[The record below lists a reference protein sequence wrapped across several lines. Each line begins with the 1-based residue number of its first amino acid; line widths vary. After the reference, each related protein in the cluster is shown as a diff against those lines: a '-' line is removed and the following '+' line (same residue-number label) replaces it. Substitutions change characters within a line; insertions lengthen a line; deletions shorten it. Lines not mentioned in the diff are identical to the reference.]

1 MARRRV
7 DSEDQEGLPDP
18 DLALVGVSDENER
31 FDLSPKRLR
40 PAGWS
45 PGSTRMNS
53 GRTHT
58 VAAFP
63 GEAAIFF
70 SQTMGP
76 IAESILVNAILHT
89 GHFPLDEVR
98 AADEIRDEPP
108 IRFEVDLPG
117 RPHLDDPAAPHHRD
131 RVRERQGLDPVV
143 GHIDGGDRKLRE
155 KTPQLLARLLAE
167 LGVQVGEGLVEED
180 HLRLGNQGPG
190 QGDALLLARR

>member
-1 MARRRV
+1 
-7 DSEDQEGLPDP
+7 
-18 DLALVGVSDENER
+18 
-31 FDLSPKRLR
+31 
-40 PAGWS
+40 
-45 PGSTRMNS
+45 MNS

-58 VAAFP
+58 VTAFP

-70 SQTMGP
+70 SQAMGP
-76 IAESILVNAILHT
+76 IAESIRGEAILHP
-89 GHFPLDEVR
+89 GRLPLDEVR

-108 IRFEVDLPG
+108 VGFEVDLPG

-155 KTPQLLARLLAE
+155 KAPQLLARLLAE

-180 HLRLGNQGPG
+180 HLRLGDQGPG
-190 QGDALLLARR
+190 QGDALLLAAAELRRRPVLEPVELDEMERLGDLLPISSLGSLRVWRG